1 MSEDE
6 SKDLSLRELVRHSL
20 TMQEQQR
27 IDNVELTKVVYN
39 IAGDMKV
46 YNEQHANIIQHLI
59 DSKKDIGDCQTDI
72 DKYKADRNKIIGMS
86 WWGAAL
92 GTLGGIG
99 ELILH
104 FFKK

>member
-6 SKDLSLRELVRHSL
+6 TKDLSLRELVRHSL
-20 TMQEQQR
+20 SMQEDQR
-27 IDNVELTKVVYN
+27 KDNAELTKLVYG

-46 YNEQHANIIQHLI
+46 YNEQHLNLTQHII
-59 DSKKDIGDCQTDI
+59 DGRKDIGDCQKDI

-104 FFKK
+104 FLKK